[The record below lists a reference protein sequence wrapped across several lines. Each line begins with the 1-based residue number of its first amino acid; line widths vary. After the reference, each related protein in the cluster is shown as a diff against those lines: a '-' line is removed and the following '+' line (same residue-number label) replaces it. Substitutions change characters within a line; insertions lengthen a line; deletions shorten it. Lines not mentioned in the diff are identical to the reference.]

1 MKKMTSSSRGFPW
14 RSASLLLLLL
24 IGAIVAYDTQ
34 KHGSFQASQV
44 GKFLKTSGISKHL
57 EKAWTTLKLY
67 WSAGHKAIKDSSPE
81 YYKAVVD
88 LCAPYI
94 KLAGDAGLIVRNISI
109 KLYNNA
115 AAYVER
121 NVPIVLDTIE
131 YYAPGIL
138 EQIKTRSLEGIKF
151 VKVSFVLIGEKV
163 IEHSSMSIQWLEKNV
178 FVGKLSPDNL
188 RSYAIWAFDTT
199 QSYAAQTYD
208 WVYEKVQTLSKV
220 P

>member
-1 MKKMTSSSRGFPW
+1 MTSSTRSFPW
-14 RSASLLLLLL
+14 RSASLFLLLL

-34 KHGSFQASQV
+34 KHGSFEASQV
-44 GKFLKTSGISKHL
+44 GKFLKTSGILKHI
-57 EKAWTTLKLY
+57 EKTWTTLKLY

-88 LCAPYI
+88 LCTPYI
-94 KLAGDAGLIVRNISI
+94 KLAGDLYLIARNVSV
-109 KLYNNA
+109 KLYSNT

-121 NVPIVLDTIE
+121 NIPIILDTIE
-131 YYAPGIL
+131 HYAPGII
-138 EQIKTRSLEGIKF
+138 EQIKSRSLQGVEF
-151 VKVSFVLIGEKV
+151 VKICFIVIGEKV
-163 IEHSSMSIQWLEKNV
+163 IEHSSWTIQWLEKNV

-188 RSYAIWAFDTT
+188 RNYAIWAFDTT
-199 QSYAAQTYD
+199 QSYATETYD